1 MNPAVRIF
9 ALFLAAVLLVP
20 TSGSAAV
27 SRRTPELTARA
38 AIIIDNDKNAVLYS
52 KNPHLKLPPAS
63 TTKVMTALLAFE
75 RLPLDKTVFI
85 SRRAVG
91 VEPSKAGLTP
101 GARYRVKDLIL
112 ATVVSSS
119 NDAAVALAEAM
130 GGTEAEFAAIMN
142 RRAKAIG
149 MKETLFVNATG
160 LPMKKKRQYST
171 AYDLTIL
178 MRRAVKDR
186 RFDAMMAVTSAYIV
200 GTDGKAIFLKS
211 HNKMLWKKP
220 KFVKGKTGWTF
231 ASRHTFVGTDYSSK
245 KEITFAML
253 SSQKPWID
261 IERLATF
268 GFLMEKKK

>member
-1 MNPAVRIF
+1 LKPVLRLVSF
-9 ALFLAAVLLVP
+9 FLAAALVLP
-20 TSGSAAV
+20 QAADAAARLKSPV
-27 SRRTPELTARA
+27 LTARA
-38 AIIIDNDKNAVLYS
+38 AIVIDNDKNAVLYS
-52 KNPHLKLPPAS
+52 KNAHLKLPPAS

-75 RLPLDKTVFI
+75 RLPLDRWVPV
-85 SRRAVG
+85 SRRAAG

-101 GARYRVKDLIL
+101 GVRYRVRDLIL

-130 GGTEAEFAAIMN
+130 GGTESGFAVIMN
-142 RRAKAIG
+142 KRAAALG
-149 MKETLFVNATG
+149 MKETFFVNSTG
-160 LPMKKKRQYST
+160 LPEKKKRQYST

-178 MRRAVKDR
+178 MRRAVKDK

-200 GTDGKAIFLKS
+200 GNDKKAIFLKS
-211 HNKMLWKKP
+211 HNKMLWKMP

-245 KEITFAML
+245 KKITFAML
-253 SSQKPWID
+253 ASQKPWLD

-268 GFLMEKKK
+268 GFLMEKKR